1 MKRVFAFF
9 LCFILCFCVFGLNN
23 DDIAFLKS
31 LDSFSGS
38 SLSGSYSQIK
48 GVSGSTR
55 TLTTTGRV
63 LISPEDGIAWLAE
76 KPYESKLIVAKDHL
90 TQQVRKNNPT
100 RLDVSGNEIYTSI
113 ATALEC
119 VFFGDF
125 DTMQKVF
132 NAELSKSGSSWV
144 LLLKP
149 REKSL
154 SSFISRIEIDG
165 SDCLE
170 SLCMYEATGDKIV
183 YSFENLVPG
192 ELNGEEKA
200 VYSL

>member
-1 MKRVFAFF
+1 MKKVLTFTVCVLLCFSVFA
-9 LCFILCFCVFGLNN
+9 LSS
-23 DDIAFLKS
+23 DDIAFLKG
-31 LDSFSGS
+31 LESFSGS
-38 SLSGSYSQIK
+38 SLAGSYSQVK
-48 GVSGSTR
+48 GVAGSSR
-55 TLTTTGRV
+55 TLTTTGTV

-125 DTMQKVF
+125 DTMQRVF
-132 NAELSKSGSSWV
+132 NAELDKGASSWV
-144 LLLKP
+144 LKLSPK
-149 REKSL
+149 EKSL
-154 SSFISRIEIDG
+154 SAFISSIEING
-165 SDCLE
+165 SNSLN
-170 SLCMYEATGDKIV
+170 SLCMYESTGDKIV
-183 YSFENLVPG
+183 YNFENLVPR
-192 ELNGEEKA
+192 ELSFEEKA